1 MGYLTPGDYKKSI
14 QADNLNQVIGNDPF
28 VLEDAESTAVE
39 EVKSYLVQKY
49 ETGQEFTDT
58 TAWSKADTYK
68 GLERVYLT
76 APAYSTLSTYSA
88 GDYVTYQPN
97 QAQPIVN
104 VYRSLAGNVPHAF
117 VPGEWELIAQQ
128 YTIYSP
134 VLPAPV
140 FDNNA
145 IYKPGD
151 VVFWRDK
158 VYTCVLATNTMTQE
172 AALQYYRYENVP
184 PINVFP
190 DDKVNGAL
198 YWGAGVAYTIAP
210 GVEIT
215 DVAKWVKGD
224 NRCKQI
230 VLCVVSLTLYF
241 AHARIAPR
249 NIPDLRIDDKDRTY
263 KTLKMFA
270 EGATTPTLP
279 MKQPRQGARIRYGG
293 NVKNNNTY

>member
-49 ETGQEFTDT
+49 EVDQEFTST
-58 TAWSKADTYK
+58 LVWFKTDTYSAR
-68 GLERVYLT
+68 ERVYLT
-76 APAYSTLSTYSA
+76 APTFNAMNVYSA
-88 GDYVTYQPN
+88 GDYVAYQPN
-97 QAQPIVN
+97 QAQPVVN
-104 VYRSLAGNVPHAF
+104 IYRSLAGSAAHAF
-117 VPGEWELIAQQ
+117 NPIEWELIAQQ
-128 YTIYSP
+128 YTLYSP

-140 FDNNA
+140 FNYA
-145 IYKPGD
+145 STYKPGD

-158 VYTCVLATNTMTQE
+158 VYTCILATSTMTQE
-172 AALQYYRYENVP
+172 QALQYFRYESVP
-184 PINVFP
+184 PLNIFP
-190 DDKVNGAL
+190 DDPTNGAI
-198 YWGAGVAYTIAP
+198 YWGAGVPYSIAP
-210 GVEIT
+210 GTEIT
-215 DVAKWVKGD
+215 DATKWVKGD
-224 NRCKQI
+224 NRCKQV